1 MDAGLIERVE
11 TNVERAASALFAAA
25 VGYAVYGWLSGGVF
39 QPQLAA
45 CASGVSIFAYLLC
58 SRTLAAAARREPH
71 FRVPV
76 FGLRELDL
84 SHDEDELLLT
94 DAYRLNDE
102 LLLTEAD
109 RLYDELLLTETDR
122 LYDELLLTNADRLHS
137 APAEDEPLIL
147 DDILA
152 EIGPD
157 ARVVRLFDRRSMPT
171 PGQLK
176 SRIDGHLQQASTPT
190 APVDASQALSE
201 ALAELRRSLR

>member
-11 TNVERAASALFAAA
+11 TNVERAASALFAVA
-25 VGYAVYGWLSGGVF
+25 VGYAVYGWLSSGVF

-109 RLYDELLLTETDR
+109 RLYDELLLTK
-122 LYDELLLTNADRLHS
+122 ADRLHS

-152 EIGPD
+152 EIGSD